1 MKTLGR
7 EILWNLPHQASVVL
21 YSLLGVLLLLFA
33 WGLSSRIRFYRRGRP
48 EGEYRLDRL
57 WERTRDV
64 LRIGFCQKRV
74 LEKNPGGPIHLA
86 IYASFIALFFVTC
99 AVAVEHN
106 LGVKLLDGDFY
117 IAFKLFAETFGI
129 VLLGG
134 VVAAL
139 VRRCI
144 LRPAGASREWGDL
157 LPLLLLGSVAL
168 TGFLVEALRI
178 AVTHPAAAPYSYAA
192 NAVAPLLAGVPVPDL
207 LRLHRGVWWGHLL
220 VAFAFLMSIPYGKML
235 HVVAGP
241 ANIFLR
247 SYRPAGTLQPI
258 PDFDARETVGA
269 GAIEAFSWKQLL
281 DLDACA
287 RCGRCE
293 EVCPAHATG
302 KTLSPQKMI
311 RDLRS
316 EAGSGEPNRRGGGGG
331 ENEEPGIEGLG
342 VRTADVWAC
351 TTCGHCVT
359 SCPMM
364 VEHVEKIVDMRRHLV
379 LGRSDFPPELEQMF
393 RKLEV
398 FSDPWGFG
406 PARRTEW
413 AAGLDL
419 KEIGRCG
426 SVDLVFWVGCAGAYE
441 ERYRNVAVSLARIL
455 KESGIRFAILGSREF
470 CCGDFARRTGNE
482 YLFRLLAR
490 KNMAVLE
497 EYGVRRIV
505 TPCPHCYNSL
515 KNEYPA
521 FGGRF
526 EVLHHSELIL
536 ELMESGG
543 IRARN
548 AVEKTISYHDPC
560 YLGRC
565 NGVFDPPRRVL
576 SKIPGVRLAEAERS
590 RENSFCCGAGGGY
603 LWLPEHGSRIN
614 ERRSSELAE
623 LKPDI
628 VATACPHCMYMLEDG
643 MASAGGE
650 GRIPESLDLAEV
662 VLRSM

>member
-1 MKTLGR
+1 MKTVGR

-21 YSLLGVLLLLFA
+21 YSLLGILLLLFA
-33 WGLSSRIRFYRRGRP
+33 WGISSRIRFYRRGRP

-57 WERTRDV
+57 WERTMDV
-64 LRIGFCQKRV
+64 LRIGFCQTRV
-74 LEKNPGGPIHLA
+74 VEKNPGGPIHLA

-99 AVAVEHN
+99 VVAMEHN

-129 VLLGG
+129 VLVGG
-134 VVAAL
+134 VFAAL

-144 LRPAGASREWGDL
+144 LRPANLNREGGDL
-157 LPLLLLGSVAL
+157 VPLLLLGAVAI
-168 TGFLVEALRI
+168 TGFLIEALRI
-178 AVTHPAAAPYSYAA
+178 AATHPAAASYSYAA
-192 NAVAPLLAGVPVPDL
+192 NAVARLFASVPIPDL
-207 LRLHRGVWWGHLL
+207 LMLHLGFWWGHLL
-220 VAFAFLMSIPYGKML
+220 MAFGFLALVPYGRML
-235 HVVAGP
+235 HGIAGP
-241 ANIFLR
+241 SNIFLR
-247 SYRPAGTLQPI
+247 SYRPTGTLQPI
-258 PDFDARETVGA
+258 PDFDDRETIGA
-269 GAIEAFSWKQLL
+269 GTIEEFSWKQLL

-302 KTLSPQKMI
+302 KTLSPQMII
-311 RDLRS
+311 RDLRVS
-316 EAGSGEPNRRGGGGG
+316 VSGVAYRLEGR
-331 ENEEPGIEGLG
+331 EDEHESALIEGIG

-351 TTCGHCVT
+351 TTCGHCMT

-379 LGRSDFPPELEQMF
+379 LGKSDFPQELKQMF
-393 RKLEV
+393 RKLEA

-413 AAGLDL
+413 SAGLDL
-419 KEIGRCG
+419 KEVGRNG
-426 SVDLVFWVGCAGAYE
+426 SVDLLYWVGCAGAYD
-441 ERYRNVAVSLARIL
+441 ERYRKVAVSLARIL
-455 KESGIRFAILGSREF
+455 KESGISFGILGSREF

-497 EYGVRRIV
+497 EYGVKKIV

-515 KNEYPA
+515 RNEYQA

-526 EVLHHSELIL
+526 EVIHHSELIL
-536 ELMESGG
+536 DLMESGG

-548 AVEKTISYHDPC
+548 ALEKTISYHDPC
-560 YLGRC
+560 YLGRY
-565 NGVFDPPRRVL
+565 NGIFDPPRRVL
-576 SKIPGVRLAEAERS
+576 SMIPGLRLAEAGRS
-590 RENSFCCGAGGGY
+590 KENSFCCGAGGGY
-603 LWLPEHGSRIN
+603 LWLPEQGSRIN
-614 ERRSSELAE
+614 ERRSSEFMY

-643 MASAGGE
+643 MVSAEGE
-650 GRIPESLDLAEV
+650 GMTPESLDLAEI
-662 VLRSM
+662 VLGSM

>member
-1 MKTLGR
+1 MKTVGR
-7 EILWNLPHQASVVL
+7 EILWNLPHQASGVL

-33 WGLSSRIRFYRRGRP
+33 WGISSRIRFYRRGRT

-57 WERTRDV
+57 WGRTRDV
-64 LRIGFCQKRV
+64 LRIGFCQKKV

-86 IYASFIALFFVTC
+86 IYVSFIALFFVTC
-99 AVAVEHN
+99 VVAVEHD
-106 LGVKLLDGDFY
+106 LDVKLLDGDFY

-129 VLLGG
+129 VLVGG

-144 LRPAGASREWGDL
+144 LRPANLNREGGDL
-157 LPLLLLGSVAL
+157 VPLLLLGAVAI
-168 TGFLVEALRI
+168 TGFLIEALRI
-178 AVTHPAAAPYSYAA
+178 AATHPAAAPYSYAA
-192 NAVAPLLAGVPVPDL
+192 NAVARLFARIPVPEL
-207 LRLHRGVWWGHLL
+207 LRLHLGFWWGHLL
-220 VAFAFLMSIPYGKML
+220 MAFGFLALIPYGRML
-235 HVVAGP
+235 HGIAGP
-241 ANIFLR
+241 VNIFLR
-247 SYRPAGTLQPI
+247 SYHPTGTLQPI
-258 PDFDARETVGA
+258 PDFDARESIGA
-269 GAIEAFSWKQLL
+269 GTIEEFSWKQLL

-302 KTLSPQKMI
+302 KTLSPQKII
-311 RDLRS
+311 RDLRVS
-316 EAGSGEPNRRGGGGG
+316 VSGDAYRLGGREDEHEGAM
-331 ENEEPGIEGLG
+331 IEGIG
-342 VRTADVWAC
+342 VRAADVWAC

-364 VEHVEKIVDMRRHLV
+364 VEHIEKIVDMRRHLV
-379 LGRSDFPPELEQMF
+379 LGKSDFPPELEQMF

-398 FSDPWGFG
+398 YSDPLGFG

-419 KEIGRCG
+419 KEIGRNG
-426 SVDLVFWVGCAGAYE
+426 SVDLVYWVGCAGAYD

-455 KESGIRFAILGSREF
+455 KESGTSFGILGSREF

-497 EYGVRRIV
+497 EYGVKKIV

-515 KNEYPA
+515 RNEYPA

-526 EVLHHSELIL
+526 EVIHHSELIL
-536 ELMESGG
+536 GLMESGG

-548 AVEKTISYHDPC
+548 SLVKTISYHDPC
-560 YLGRC
+560 YLGRY
-565 NGVFDPPRRVL
+565 NGIFDTPRRVL
-576 SKIPGVRLAEAERS
+576 SKIPGLRLAEAGWS

-603 LWLPEHGSRIN
+603 LWIPEQGSRIN
-614 ERRSSELAE
+614 ERRSSEFVD

-643 MASAGGE
+643 MVAAGG
-650 GRIPESLDLAEV
+650 GGMIPESLDLAEI

>member
-1 MKTLGR
+1 LKAIGR
-7 EILWNLPHQASVVL
+7 EILWNLPPRATVVP
-21 YSLLGVLLLLFA
+21 YLLLVVLLLLFA
-33 WGLSSRIRFYRRGRP
+33 HGIHARIRFYRRGRP
-48 EGEYRLDRL
+48 EGENRLDRL
-57 WERTRDV
+57 WERGRD
-64 LRIGFCQKRV
+64 LFRIGICQKRA
-74 LEKNPGGPIHLA
+74 LEKSPGGPIHLA
-86 IYASFIALFFVTC
+86 VYGSFLALFCVTC
-99 AVAVEHN
+99 LVAVEHD
-106 LGVKLLDGDFY
+106 LGVMLLDRDFY
-117 IAFKLFAETFGI
+117 IAFKLFAETSGI
-129 VLLGG
+129 LLAGG

-139 VRRCI
+139 VRRCV
-144 LRPAGASREWGDL
+144 LRPAGARRERGDL
-157 LPLLLLGSVAL
+157 LPLLLLGGIAL
-168 TGFLVEALRI
+168 TGFLVETLRI
-178 AVTHPAAAPYSYAA
+178 AASHPAAAPYSYAA
-192 NAVAPLLAGVPVPDL
+192 NAVAPLLAGVAVPDL
-207 LRLHRGVWWGHLL
+207 LRLHRGAWWGHLA
-220 VAFAFLMSIPYGKML
+220 VAFGFLMSIPYGKML
-235 HVVAGP
+235 HAVAGP

-247 SYRPAGTLQPI
+247 SYRPAGSLQPI
-258 PDFDARETVGA
+258 PDFDARETIGA
-269 GAIEAFSWKQLL
+269 GAVEAFSWKQLL

-302 KTLSPQKMI
+302 KTLSPQKLI
-311 RDLRS
+311 RDLRAAS
-316 EAGSGEPNRRGGGGG
+316 GSGEPNRRRGG
-331 ENEEPGIEGLG
+331 EDGREGPMIEGLG
-342 VRTADVWAC
+342 VRTSDVWGC

-364 VEHVEKIVDMRRHLV
+364 VEHVEKVVDMRRHLV
-379 LGRSDFPPELEQMF
+379 LGKSDFPPELEQMF
-393 RKLEV
+393 RTLEL

-419 KEIGRCG
+419 VEIGRSG
-426 SVDLVFWVGCAGAYE
+426 SVDLLYWVGCAGAFE
-441 ERYRNVAVSLARIL
+441 ERYRNAAVSLARIL
-455 KESGIRFAILGSREF
+455 KESGIRFGILGSRES

-497 EYGVRRIV
+497 EYGVKKIV

-536 ELMESGG
+536 DLMEGGG

-548 AVEKTISYHDPC
+548 ALEKSISYHDPC

-565 NGVFDPPRRVL
+565 NGIFDPPRRVL
-576 SKIPGVRLAEAERS
+576 SKIPGVRLAEAGRS

-614 ERRSSELAE
+614 DRRSSELME

-643 MASAGGE
+643 MVSAEGG
-650 GRIPESLDLAEV
+650 GRIPESLDLAEI
-662 VLRSM
+662 VLRCM